1 MRFVLNWNQ
10 VVIACYSLR
19 RSIWA
24 CLGFPL
30 DKGHVVSVIP
40 LDYNR
45 RIFSENVP
53 IFEIADEGI
62 GL

>member
-1 MRFVLNWNQ
+1 VRFVLNWNQ
-10 VVIACYSLR
+10 VSIVCSSLR

-30 DKGHVVSVIP
+30 DEGHVVSEIP
-40 LDYNR
+40 LNYNR
-45 RIFSENVP
+45 RIFSENVS

>member
-1 MRFVLNWNQ
+1 VRFILNRNQ
-10 VVIACYSLR
+10 VPIACSSLR

-24 CLGFPL
+24 CLGFSL
-30 DKGHVVSVIP
+30 DEGHVVSVVP
-40 LDYNR
+40 LNYNR
-45 RIFSENVP
+45 SIFSENVS